1 MSGAVDGD
9 IEDVLVDEG
18 QAAVDDFSPVHDLL
32 VRDEDRCLRTVA
44 RTTGRDEAF
53 QQFDVGKS
61 YPPAPRTAMT
71 AVTMPAT
78 TTAAGPPRTSQT
90 MSSAS

>member
-1 MSGAVDGD
+1 
-9 IEDVLVDEG
+9 
-18 QAAVDDFSPVHDLL
+18 L

-53 QQFDVGKS
+53 QQFDVGKT
-61 YPPAPRTAMT
+61 PRTAMT